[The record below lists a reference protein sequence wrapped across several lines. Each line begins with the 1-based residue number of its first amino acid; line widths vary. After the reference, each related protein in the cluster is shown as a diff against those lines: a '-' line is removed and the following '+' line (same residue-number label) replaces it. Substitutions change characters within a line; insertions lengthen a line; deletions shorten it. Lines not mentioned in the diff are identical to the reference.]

1 MAKPLLD
8 GVGSAA
14 RIGYRAVVPIAVRR
28 RIRARLKPGAYRR
41 GRSSA
46 AAQLRRFELHLPRP
60 AEDEKAPGRRLTS
73 LVIEAPPRLYVAKML
88 HQGGLAGYEPETE
101 ALLLG
106 LAEVLQPTV
115 AFDVGANVGPAA
127 LILPAVLDVPVVA
140 FEPTAEV
147 AAVLRRLVALNKLRC
162 TVEEAAVG
170 ERDGTATLFISPT
183 DTSTSL
189 QPGFRVATGERTVR
203 LLSLDSYIR
212 SSGLRPSLLKI
223 DTETTEPAVL
233 AGAVDLLKSRPWIV
247 CEILPGWTEDKI
259 EEILRPLGYRMFQ
272 IVDAVPF
279 VERDTIAGNPNPQ
292 QDRNWLFA
300 PEVPTP
306 SIWDAVARWRR
317 AIDACEPPRD
327 LPPVPSGG

>member
-1 MAKPLLD
+1 
-8 GVGSAA
+8 
-14 RIGYRAVVPIAVRR
+14 
-28 RIRARLKPGAYRR
+28 
-41 GRSSA
+41 
-46 AAQLRRFELHLPRP
+46 
-60 AEDEKAPGRRLTS
+60 
-73 LVIEAPPRLYVAKML
+73 ML

-140 FEPTAEV
+140 FEPPPRWPPCC
-147 AAVLRRLVALNKLRC
+147 AVSWHSEQLRC

-306 SIWDAVARWRR
+306 SIWDAVARWRL